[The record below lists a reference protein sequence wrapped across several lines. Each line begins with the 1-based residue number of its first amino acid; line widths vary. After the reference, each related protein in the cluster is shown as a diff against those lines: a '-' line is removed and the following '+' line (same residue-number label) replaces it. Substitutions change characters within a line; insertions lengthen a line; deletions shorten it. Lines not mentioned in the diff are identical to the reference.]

1 MDAISWFE
9 IPVADFDRARKFY
22 GEIYG
27 KELHTMDM
35 PGLKMALI
43 PMESRE
49 GVGGAL
55 VYGES
60 YEPSAKGSM
69 VYLNAGNDL
78 NDMLGRV
85 EKAGGKIL
93 INKTLI
99 SPEIGY
105 MALLLDSEGNRV
117 ALHSPN

>member
-35 PGLKMALI
+35 LELKMALI
-43 PMESRE
+43 PMDSRE
-49 GVGGAL
+49 GVGGSL

-60 YEPSAKGSM
+60 YEPSVKGSL

-78 NDMLGRV
+78 NEMLGRV
-85 EKAGGKIL
+85 EKAGGKVLMDKKQI
-93 INKTLI
+93 T
-99 SPEIGY
+99 PEIGY
-105 MALLLDSEGNRV
+105 MALILDSEGNRI